1 MDSIKLIYLFLC
13 ISFIISCKPKYY
25 QGEVSYNQHCAN
37 CHGLDGEG
45 LKSLYPPLSNSEY
58 LENNIL
64 NLPCIIRYG
73 LNERIVINSKEY
85 DTPMAGIAE
94 LDEIEISNIMN
105 FIQSKWVKESTFI
118 SPKDVKTI
126 LDSCN

>member
-1 MDSIKLIYLFLC
+1 
-13 ISFIISCKPKYY
+13 
-25 QGEVSYNQHCAN
+25 
-37 CHGLDGEG
+37 
-45 LKSLYPPLSNSEY
+45 
-58 LENNIL
+58 
-64 NLPCIIRYG
+64 
-73 LNERIVINSKEY
+73 
-85 DTPMAGIAE
+85 MAGIAE